1 MPQSESMQRNVTQ
14 TREWLARFY
23 RRAFRPQLDVR
34 TQQIAQVLKSLPL
47 LSDFNRGA
55 IRSLAESMH
64 VREYKRDEY
73 IYRERD
79 PGLGM
84 YIVQEGRVRLLTE
97 DEEGNL
103 HESHQVTD
111 VDIFGHL
118 ALLGDFR
125 RFETAQAVTE
135 TKVLGFFRPEL
146 NAMIKRDPR
155 TAAALLHAFAGYAAE
170 QHVSLYNLLVEKEG
184 KMMATHLHDIATKRV
199 DPQSPGTS
207 SFIVR
212 P

>member
-1 MPQSESMQRNVTQ
+1 MLQSEPVQRSSKQ
-14 TREWLARFY
+14 IREWLDRLY
-23 RRAFRPQLDVR
+23 RRAFRPQLDIR
-34 TQQIAQVLKSLPL
+34 TQKIAQVLRSVALF
-47 LSDFNRGA
+47 SEFNRGV
-55 IRSLAESMH
+55 IRSLAESLH

-84 YIVQEGRVRLLTE
+84 YIVQTGRVRLLTE

-103 HESHQVTD
+103 HESHQIGD
-111 VDIFGHL
+111 FEIFGHL

-135 TKVLGFFRPEL
+135 TSVFGFFRPEL
-146 NAMIKRDPR
+146 KAMIKRDPR
-155 TAAALLHAFAGYAAE
+155 TAATLLHALAGHAAD

-184 KMMATHLHDIATKRV
+184 KMMATRMHDVATKRV
-199 DPQSPGTS
+199 DPPS
-207 SFIVR
+207 SSASFVVR

>member
-1 MPQSESMQRNVTQ
+1 MPEPEYTQRTLQSM
-14 TREWLARFY
+14 REWFERLY
-23 RRAFRPQLDVR
+23 RRAFRPQLDIR
-34 TQQIAQVLKSLPL
+34 TQTIAQTLRGVELFAN
-47 LSDFNRGA
+47 FNRGTLRA
-55 IRSLAESMH
+55 LAEALH

-84 YIVQEGRVRLLTE
+84 YIVQSGRVRLLTE

-103 HESHQVTD
+103 HESRQVGD
-111 VDIFGHL
+111 AEIFGHL

-135 TKVLGFFRPEL
+135 TSVYGFFRPEL
-146 NAMIKRDPR
+146 KSMIKRDPR
-155 TAAALLHAFAGYAAE
+155 TAAALLHTLSGYAAE
-170 QHVSLYNLLVEKEG
+170 QHVAMYNMLVEKEG
-184 KMMATHLHDIATKRV
+184 KVTATRMHNIATKRV
-199 DPQSPGTS
+199 DPKSPS
-207 SFIVR
+207 ASFVVR

>member
-1 MPQSESMQRNVTQ
+1 MLQSKSVNRQ
-14 TREWLARFY
+14 TNQLREWLKRLY
-23 RRAFRPQLDVR
+23 RRAFRPQLDSR
-34 TQQIAQVLKSLPL
+34 THEIAQVLRSVSLF
-47 LSDFNRGA
+47 SGFNRGA
-55 IRSLAESMH
+55 IRGLAESLH

-84 YIVQEGRVRLLTE
+84 YIVQMGRVRLLTE

-103 HESHQVTD
+103 HESHQIGD
-111 VDIFGHL
+111 FEIFGHL

-135 TKVLGFFRPEL
+135 TSVFGFFRPEL
-146 NAMIKRDPR
+146 KAMIKRDPR
-155 TAAALLHAFAGYAAE
+155 TAAALLHALAGHAAD
-170 QHVSLYNLLVEKEG
+170 QHVALYNLLVEKEG
-184 KMMATHLHDIATKRV
+184 KMVATRMYDIAAKRV
-199 DPQSPGTS
+199 DPQAPATS
-207 SFIVR
+207 FVVR